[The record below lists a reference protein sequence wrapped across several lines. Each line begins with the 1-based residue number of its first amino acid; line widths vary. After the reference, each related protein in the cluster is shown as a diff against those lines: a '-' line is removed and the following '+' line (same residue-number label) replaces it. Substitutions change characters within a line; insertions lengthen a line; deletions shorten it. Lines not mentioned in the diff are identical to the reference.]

1 MFQSIRMMLSLS
13 STSFWIAQASGAPG
27 VNTPEEAAFVISGP
41 QFFVA
46 LVSGVVLAFAFQLLL
61 TNLSVASGISYF
73 GRQSDSDSDDHESGS
88 LGGTIRKIGFA
99 VGLWTLITVS
109 IALLIACFLA
119 VKLSLVPNA
128 GLGAIIAL
136 VIWATYFCLLVW
148 VSSTTVGSL
157 IGSVVSTATSGFQA
171 IVGTATAALGAKAVN
186 DQVVATAEAAASA
199 VRRELGSGLS
209 PASVRSTIEDYLEEL
224 RPPELDIKRIRGE
237 FENLLNDPE
246 LKALASSEG
255 LRNIDRQ
262 TFIDLVSSRTDFS
275 KRDINRVVDQLEGA
289 WRQVVGQ
296 QQRDVN
302 AELLDYL
309 KSAKPEELRSPGVG
323 SKLDQLIEEV
333 RQQRRATQDTAEKTP
348 SLVDRVM
355 QFGSSA
361 VLGTVMG
368 RTDLSD
374 LDVQTVL
381 ERLQKLSGTVK
392 DQIASKTP
400 ALPFSTVKAD
410 VDNYLLNSYPWHL
423 NRESIQKEFR
433 DILYDPQ
440 ADPGAVRRQL
450 EPLNRSYFVDRLNER
465 GDLLPARVAEIAEQL
480 EATRL
485 EVLSIVQ
492 VAEAQ
497 ERAHDLRNRVDN
509 YLRTT
514 NKADLSAEGLERTFK
529 PLLEDPEASYEMQR
543 DRLSQL
549 NHEALLSMLIQR
561 QDVDRAEAEQVVLQL
576 EGVRDR
582 VIAESQQLHERA
594 QSEAS
599 ALQLKVESYLRNTNK
614 AELNPDAIKR
624 DLSTLLEDPQ
634 AGASALRARL
644 AHFDRDTLV
653 QLLSQREDISQEEA
667 NRIIDQVEQNWY
679 SVVHAPQLLAG
690 KAKEQYDQTTSA
702 IAEYL
707 RNTNREELNPE
718 GIQRD
723 LTTLLNDPQAG
734 AIALRQ
740 RLSQVDRDTLVKLLS
755 QRQDLTEEQVNQ
767 IIDQVQ
773 DTIRSVVKAPRRW
786 ATRAQTQLRDFQAN
800 VENYLLNTNK
810 DELNPEAIKRD
821 LRLLF
826 NDPRLGVES
835 LGDRLSRF
843 DRSTVVALLAQRPDM
858 TEEEANRTVDQ
869 IESVRNQVVEQV
881 QNIQLR
887 IQSVVDGVFARI
899 RNYLNSLDRP
909 ELNYDGIKRDVRKVF
924 DDPQAGF
931 EALRD
936 RLGSFNRDT
945 LVALLSSREDIS
957 EAQANQIIDQVEG
970 ARSTV
975 LQRAERVQ
983 QDVQKRVEDVKR
995 QAQRQAEETRKA
1007 AETAAWWLF
1016 GTALT
1021 SAIVSAIAGAVAVG
1035 IGR

>member
-46 LVSGVVLAFAFQLLL
+46 LISGVVLAFAFQLLL

-302 AELLDYL
+302 SELLDYL

-497 ERAHDLRNRVDN
+497 ERAQDLRNRVDN

-514 NKADLSAEGLERTFK
+514 NKADLSAEGLERSFK

-576 EGVRDR
+576 EGVRNR

-690 KAKEQYDQTTSA
+690 KAKEQYDQATST

-1035 IGR
+1035 VGR